1 MDVRSSARRLGTKSN
16 KLHQGK
22 ANLGID
28 YEGLEIGGENLV
40 SQSPNKN
47 QYMKAQNKEA
57 KNQSAN
63 LQNNIHE

>member
-47 QYMKAQNKEA
+47 QYMMAHSIEVTKKHAG
-57 KNQSAN
+57 
-63 LQNNIHE
+63 LLNNMDE